1 MSVDFMGKKILV
13 FLSLFVVPTF
23 CWAVGNDSCTNPKE
37 YTIDKRCYV
46 TEEQKS
52 QKPYNAVVSLK
63 KGFCTG
69 TIVNINDVAYV
80 YTAKHCVDNDEDNE
94 PDDKIVVRLQN
105 GLNFYAYKDNVGDY
119 MLETHDNRSGDWAIY
134 RMKKSVNELP
144 FVYIIHNSGS
154 YHVRLVEYGTLK
166 VLSDAE
172 IAEFRRLY
180 LDYLDA
186 VVGPDR
192 NASYKYGYSH
202 FAPGVDAKNDYV
214 KQFINAMSQETI
226 ARFFKDNFN
235 LKVSECYYQ
244 EGKEKGCQTWS
255 GASGSGI
262 FDDDDIIRGVHT
274 TGTEFIGGKNHA
286 LGVGSVKL

>member
-1 MSVDFMGKKILV
+1 MLIYAKLFLLV
-13 FLSLFVVPTF
+13 LFLLPTF
-23 CWAVGNDSCTNPKE
+23 SMAHDSCTNPKE

-52 QKPYNAVVSLK
+52 QTPYNAVVSLK

-80 YTAKHCVDNDEDNE
+80 YTAKHCVDNDGDNE
-94 PDDKIVVRLQN
+94 PDDRIVVGLQS

-119 MLETHDNRSGDWAIY
+119 VLGTQGNRSGDWAIY
-134 RMKKSVNELP
+134 RMNKSVNELP
-144 FVYIIHNSGS
+144 FVYIRHNSGS
-154 YHVRLVEYGTLK
+154 YHVRLIGYGTLK
-166 VLSDAE
+166 VLSDLE

-180 LDYLDA
+180 LNYLDV

-202 FAPGVDAKNDYV
+202 FNLEVDAKNAYV
-214 KQFINAMSQETI
+214 KQFINSMSQENI
-226 ARFFKDNFN
+226 ERFFKDNFN
-235 LKVSECYYQ
+235 LKVSNCYYQ
-244 EGKEKGCQTWS
+244 DGKEKDCQTWG

-274 TGTEFIGGKNHA
+274 TGTKTISGKKHA
-286 LGVGSVKL
+286 FGVDSVKL